1 MTRERDESE
10 SVAKK
15 IFVLTA
21 LGVAVYAAVVFV
33 WILF

>member
-1 MTRERDESE
+1 MTHERDESE
-10 SVAKK
+10 RVAKK